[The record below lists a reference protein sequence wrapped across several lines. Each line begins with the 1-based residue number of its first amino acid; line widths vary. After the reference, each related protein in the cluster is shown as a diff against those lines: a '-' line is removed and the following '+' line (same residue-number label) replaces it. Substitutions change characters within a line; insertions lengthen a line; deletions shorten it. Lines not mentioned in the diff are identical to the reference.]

1 MLNKS
6 GIIKAEYAT
15 PKQILA
21 DPSLQFSVG
30 CLVPTTIGESNTIVS
45 AGTPIYVDLNNVD
58 LNNINAVCKKVDNTA
73 TFANAVLL
81 HDVDLSKGQANGTA
95 LIFGFVDLSKVD
107 TTVQT
112 KLKTAL
118 STDGATKLITLVN
131 CNG

>member
-6 GIIKAEYAT
+6 SIIKAEYTT

-30 CLVPTTIGESNTIVS
+30 CLVPADIENTK
-45 AGTPIYVDLNNVD
+45 AGTPICVDLS
-58 LNNINAVCKKVDNTA
+58 NINVACKKVDNNE

-81 HDVDLSKGQANGTA
+81 HDVDVSNGQTNGTA
-95 LIFGFVDLSKVD
+95 LIFGFVDLNKID
-107 TTVQT
+107 TTTQ
-112 KLKTAL
+112 KLLKTAL

-131 CNG
+131 YNV

>member
-6 GIIKAEYAT
+6 GIFKADCAT

-30 CLVPTTIGESNTIVS
+30 CLVPANIGNTK
-45 AGTPIYVDLNNVD
+45 AGTPIHVDLS
-58 LNNINAVCKKVDNTA
+58 NINVACKKVDNTA

-81 HDVDLSKGQANGTA
+81 HDVDVSNGQTNGTA
-95 LIFGFVDLSKVD
+95 LIFGFVDLNKVD
-107 TTVQT
+107 ATTQT
-112 KLKTAL
+112 LLKTAL

-131 CNG
+131 YNG

>member
-6 GIIKAEYAT
+6 GITKTDYTT

-30 CLVPTTIGESNTIVS
+30 CLVTADIGNTK
-45 AGTPIYVDLNNVD
+45 AGTPIYVDLSNINVD
-58 LNNINAVCKKVDNTA
+58 CKKVDNTA

-81 HDVDLSKGQANGTA
+81 HDVDVSNGQTNGTA
-95 LIFGFVDLSKVD
+95 LIFGFVDLNKVD
-107 TTVQT
+107 TTTQAL
-112 KLKTAL
+112 LKTAL

-131 CNG
+131 YNG

>member
-6 GIIKAEYAT
+6 GIFKADYAT

-30 CLVPTTIGESNTIVS
+30 CLVPADIGNTK
-45 AGTPIYVDLNNVD
+45 AGTPIHVDLSDINV
-58 LNNINAVCKKVDNTA
+58 ACKKVDNTA

-81 HDVDLSKGQANGTA
+81 HDVDVSNGQTNGTA
-95 LIFGFVDLSKVD
+95 LIFGFVDLNKVD
-107 TTVQT
+107 ATTQT
-112 KLKTAL
+112 LLKTAL

-131 CNG
+131 YNG

>member
-6 GIIKAEYAT
+6 GIVKTDYAT

-30 CLVPTTIGESNTIVS
+30 CLVPADIGNTK
-45 AGTPIYVDLNNVD
+45 AGTPIHVDLS
-58 LNNINAVCKKVDNTA
+58 NINVACKKVDNTA

-81 HDVDLSKGQANGTA
+81 HDVDVSNGQTNGTA
-95 LIFGFVDLSKVD
+95 LIFGFVDLNKVD
-107 TTVQT
+107 TTTQT
-112 KLKTAL
+112 LLKTAL

-131 CNG
+131 YNG

>member
-6 GIIKAEYAT
+6 GIFKADYAT

-30 CLVPTTIGESNTIVS
+30 CLVPADIGNTK
-45 AGTPIYVDLNNVD
+45 AGTPIYVDLS
-58 LNNINAVCKKVDNTA
+58 NINVACKKVDNTA

-81 HDVDLSKGQANGTA
+81 HDVDVSNGQTNGTA
-95 LIFGFVDLSKVD
+95 LIFGFVDLNKVD
-107 TTVQT
+107 TTTQT
-112 KLKTAL
+112 LLKTAL

-131 CNG
+131 YNG

>member
-6 GIIKAEYAT
+6 GIIKTDYAT

-30 CLVPTTIGESNTIVS
+30 CLVPADIGNTK
-45 AGTPIYVDLNNVD
+45 AGTPIHVDLS
-58 LNNINAVCKKVDNTA
+58 NINVACKKVDNTA

-81 HDVDLSKGQANGTA
+81 HDVDVSNGQTNGTA
-95 LIFGFVDLSKVD
+95 LIFGFVDLNKVD
-107 TTVQT
+107 TTTQAL
-112 KLKTAL
+112 LKTAL

-131 CNG
+131 YNG